1 MTIWIGTAAL
11 AVVCVAMRVV
21 VPLGLGDR
29 RPAWLERGLAL
40 AVPGLL
46 AALVVS
52 GAFARGRHLEADP
65 RQLGLAAAIVVIAC
79 RGPMLLVA
87 VVAAAVTG
95 AVRLL

>member
-1 MTIWIGTAAL
+1 MTWAGVAAL
-11 AVVCVAMRVV
+11 AVVCVAMRVA

-29 RPAWLERGLAL
+29 RPVWLDRALAA

-52 GAFARGRHLEADP
+52 GAFAQGRRLELDP
-65 RQLGLAAAIVVIAC
+65 RQLGLLAALAVVAL

-87 VVAAAVTG
+87 LTAAGVT
-95 AVRLL
+95 AALRLL